1 MFQSSFRRLY
11 DEAMTKGYV
20 ETSVTK
26 CLILGAAGVGKTH
39 LKHLLLKKDP
49 PEQRVSTGLADNPV
63 RATLAGVGGQEEDD
77 WFVVEDDRALMSLVG
92 QTIHDGVSM
101 VTSLDAVVSTLPK
114 MAINNVPP
122 SDGASVGPPDP
133 LPTDVNTTKDATT
146 QQSRTVAIE
155 DELIHH
161 INHSSGKGWLR
172 SDLVLPVPSPYVEM
186 KRLFGVKWVQFI
198 DSGGQLQYHD
208 ILPLFIQNPGVT
220 VFTLDLSEE
229 LSHHPST
236 EYYGADGKPVGKPY
250 QSSLSHIQ
258 ILQHSLGA
266 VHSQGA
272 SPLVLAVGTHRDS
285 ADNCSESISEKN
297 QQLNALLDP
306 SRYRVLYKGEKLK
319 EVIFPVNCKSPQDED
334 RRVAKVLREKIVSMS
349 PQSMKM
355 PIAWFGLEVNLVRSS
370 EDGVLSLVQCQA
382 CATRLHME
390 GDAFSAALH
399 HLVQH
404 NVFLYYPEVLPQT
417 VFCNPQAV
425 LTKVT
430 ELVQYH
436 HKLRDNPDE
445 DVASEGDLV
454 MFRDRGLVSVKLLR
468 KFPKHYKEGLFTPPD
483 LLKLL
488 VSLRAIAMIRDGE
501 HLMPALLPHLGCD
514 QVSQYLHQSTS
525 LIIKPTQGCI
535 PGGLFCCL
543 VAHLLSPTN
552 PSPWKVCMERDKP
565 LCLYRNCISFLT
577 SGTVG
582 VVTLVDRF
590 SYIEVNVSE
599 PSSEVCREIRE
610 GVYSCI
616 KSACGVLKYQ
626 GVRFEDAFM
635 CAGAS
640 CTSDPPHVAVVVRS
654 KWKCTIIERQNGD
667 LSGCQLM
674 WLGESTAMKQDRSST
689 SGE

>member
-1 MFQSSFRRLY
+1 MFQSSFRHLY

-26 CLILGAAGVGKTH
+26 CLMLGAAGVGKTH

-63 RATLAGVGGQEEDD
+63 RAISSTLAGVGGQEEDD
-77 WFVVEDDRALMSLVG
+77 WFVLEGDQALMSLIG
-92 QTIHDGVSM
+92 QTIHDGVFM
-101 VTSLDAVVSTLPK
+101 VTSLDAVVSILPK
-114 MAINNVPP
+114 MTINNVPP
-122 SDGASVGPPDP
+122 SDGASVGHPDP
-133 LPTDVNTTKDATT
+133 IPADVNTTKDTTT
-146 QQSRTVAIE
+146 QQSIE

-161 INHSSGKGWLR
+161 INHSSGKEWLR
-172 SDLVLPVPSPYVEM
+172 SDLVLPVPSPYVEK

-208 ILPLFIQNPGVT
+208 ILPLFIRNPGVT

-229 LSHHPST
+229 LSRHPST

-250 QSSLSHIQ
+250 RSSLSHIQ
-258 ILQHSLGA
+258 ILQHCLGA
-266 VHSQGA
+266 VHSHDA
-272 SPLVLAVGTHRDS
+272 CPLVVTVGTHRDS
-285 ADNCSESISEKN
+285 ADKCSESISEKN
-297 QQLNALLDP
+297 QQLKALLDP
-306 SRYRVLYKGEKLK
+306 TRYRVLYKGERLK
-319 EVIFPVNCKSPQDED
+319 EVIFPVNCKAPQDED
-334 RRVAKVLREKIVSMS
+334 RHVAKVLREKIVSMS

-355 PIAWFGLEVNLVRSS
+355 PIAWFGLEVDLVRSS
-370 EDGVLSLVQCQA
+370 EDGVLSLVQCKV
-382 CATRLHME
+382 CAARLHME

-404 NVFLYYPEVLPQT
+404 NVFLYYPVVLPQT

-445 DVASEGDLV
+445 DVATEGDLV

-488 VSLRAIAMIRDGE
+488 VSVRAIAMIRDGKY
-501 HLMPALLPHLGCD
+501 LMPALLPHLGCD

-525 LIIKPTQGCI
+525 LIIRPTQGCI

-543 VAHLLSPTN
+543 VAHLLSQAN
-552 PSPWKVCMERDKP
+552 PSPWKVCMEGEKP

-577 SGTVG
+577 SGTV
-582 VVTLVDRF
+582 VVTLVDMF

-599 PSSEVCREIRE
+599 SSSEVCREEIRDS
-610 GVYSCI
+610 VYSGI
-616 KSACGVLKYQ
+616 KSACGVLKYH
-626 GVRFEDAFM
+626 GVQFEDAFM

-640 CTSDPPHVAVVVRS
+640 CTSYAPHVAVVVRS

-667 LSGCQLM
+667 LSEGQLM
-674 WLGESTAMKQDRSST
+674 WLGESTNMKQDRSST
-689 SGE
+689 LGE